1 MTIATPVPTSGERRM
16 THTWRR
22 FLTGLILFLAAGTL
36 IGWFYGRADWGLM
49 AAALLALAWQVRH
62 LLKFEQALRTHN
74 FDYLHFGEGVWSQI
88 FSRFSHLRQRNRK
101 HKRSYQRL
109 LKEVRDMTNA
119 LPDGGV
125 VLNASDEIILCNV
138 AAQEL
143 AGFDLRQDRGQ
154 RVDNILREPK
164 FINYLRSGDYATAIE
179 VPSPIRDGTWLSCRL
194 VPYGANQRLLLLRDI
209 TERKRLTTMRREFV
223 ANASHELRSPLTVIS
238 GYLDTLAED
247 PEVPE
252 NWRKP
257 LCQMRA
263 QATRMN
269 RIVADLLDLSRLETS
284 AGVDADQ
291 QIDVPTLLNSAANI
305 YAEDESTAAIV
316 VHAESRDQLRG
327 SAAEIDSVVRNL
339 LSNAVRHTP
348 PEGFIHMTWRSGPE
362 GAELIVADSGEGIAE
377 EYVPRIT
384 ERFFRIDQG
393 RSRGDGGVGLGL
405 AIVKHV
411 LSRHGAELEIQ
422 STPGKGSSFICRFPP
437 ERAVSEVAPIAQNR

>member
-1 MTIATPVPTSGERRM
+1 M

-22 FLTGLILFLAAGTL
+22 FLTGLSFFLAAGTL

-74 FDYLHFGEGVWSQI
+74 FDYFRFGEGIWSQI
-88 FSRFSHLRQRNRK
+88 FSRFSHMRQRNRK

-143 AGFDLRQDRGQ
+143 AGFDMRQDRGQ

-164 FINYLRSGDYATAIE
+164 FVNYLRSGDCATAVE

-257 LCQMRA
+257 LRHMHE
-263 QATRMN
+263 QAIRMN

-284 AGVDADQ
+284 EGVDVDQ
-291 QIDVPTLLNSAANI
+291 QIDVPALLTSAANI
-305 YAEDESTAAIV
+305 YAEDASTAAIIV
-316 VHAESRDQLRG
+316 DPESRCLLRG
-327 SAAEIDSVVRNL
+327 SAAEIESVVRNL

-348 PEGFIHMTWRSGPE
+348 PEGSIRMTWRSAAE
-362 GAELIVADSGEGIAE
+362 GAELIVSDNGEGIAQE
-377 EYVPRIT
+377 FIPRIT

-411 LSRHGAELEIQ
+411 LARHGAELEIQ
-422 STPGKGSSFICRFPP
+422 SAPGQGSSFICRFPP
-437 ERAVSEVAPIAQNR
+437 DRVLSDVSAPVAQST